1 MARGGYREKAGR
13 KSTWVSGCTFEETKL
28 IRVPIAISDKVLEF
42 AHKLDGGQNIDLE
55 TKLLKEENQRLKN
68 ELESFR
74 IKQLELLSVY
84 SQSIPENNLTYDDLL
99 LRAKEA
105 LQDKELITTKVR
117 YGAVNVVARI
127 FQVDKDEFKSKKA
140 SSH

>member
-1 MARGGYREKAGR
+1 MARGGQRDGAGR
-13 KSTWVSGCTFEETKL
+13 KSTWTSGCKFEQTKL
-28 IRVPIAISDKVLEF
+28 IRVPSNISDKVLEI
-42 AHKLDGGQNIDLE
+42 AHKLDSGENIDLE

-74 IKQLELLSVY
+74 IKQLELLSID
-84 SQSIPENNLTYDDLL
+84 SQSVSENNLTYDDLL

-127 FQVDKDEFKSKKA
+127 FQVDKDEFKLKKA
-140 SSH
+140 SNH